1 MTTMQLRLFV
11 INVPVGMMILSL
23 ILFSHIFTETVALA
37 ATGAK
42 DKTDTE
48 VEDKNSKQ
56 ESGTTETKSNDDDSA
71 KDGKEDKDDAEQQE
85 SSDDTRAIERGLE
98 DNIMI
103 EDNDEIYSS
112 DDNDNDDDDDK
123 DVPFELPFD
132 DIPFP

>member
-42 DKTDTE
+42 DKTDRE

-71 KDGKEDKDDAEQQE
+71 KDGKEDKDDEEQQE
-85 SSDDTRAIERGLE
+85 SSDDTRAIQGGLE
-98 DNIMI
+98 DSIMI
-103 EDNDEIYSS
+103 EDKDEIYSS
-112 DDNDNDDDDDK
+112 DDNDNDDDDK

>member
-42 DKTDTE
+42 DKTDGE

-71 KDGKEDKDDAEQQE
+71 KDGKEDNDDEEQQE
-85 SSDDTRAIERGLE
+85 SSDDTRAIQGGLE
-98 DNIMI
+98 DSIMI
-103 EDNDEIYSS
+103 EDKDEIYSS
-112 DDNDNDDDDDK
+112 DDNDNDDDDK

>member
-1 MTTMQLRLFV
+1 MTTMQLRLFI

-23 ILFSHIFTETVALA
+23 ILLSHIFTETVAFA

-85 SSDDTRAIERGLE
+85 SSDDSRAIERGLE

-103 EDNDEIYSS
+103 EDKDEIYSS
-112 DDNDNDDDDDK
+112 DDNDNDDDGK